1 MMKLMVVKDDVH
13 LGCIEMTDN
22 GLVIKKY
29 KPEFE
34 VEVEDAP
41 DEDDHDDAYDG
52 YDKDVIEEDDEE
64 MKKQDEEDD
73 LEKKFDAKADS
84 EKVKEKKLT
93 FDLADEEEEGE
104 EDSRLPKKQK
114 RPGRS
119 F

>member
-41 DEDDHDDAYDG
+41 DEDDRDDAYD
-52 YDKDVIEEDDEE
+52 YDDMSGEQEEKEAD
-64 MKKQDEEDD
+64 EDD
-73 LEKKFDAKADS
+73 LEKKFDMKADS
-84 EKVKEKKLT
+84 EKVKEKKLA
-93 FDLADEEEEGE
+93 FDLADEDGEEG
-104 EDSRLPKKQK
+104 RF
-114 RPGRS
+114 R
-119 F
+119 